1 MQMENQAVRLV
12 ITFYMY
18 AVCINIVQEFLA
30 VYFQF
35 HFLSFFSNH
44 EFHCSK
50 YSVYKEFWQNFF
62 LSVYQVIYILY
73 CSQSLFV
80 NIHLL
85 VHSNL

>member
-35 HFLSFFSNH
+35 HFLSFF
-44 EFHCSK
+44 
-50 YSVYKEFWQNFF
+50 QITNFIVLNTALKKNSGRIF
-62 LSVYQVIYILY
+62 FYLYIR
-73 CSQSLFV
+73 
-80 NIHLL
+80 
-85 VHSNL
+85 